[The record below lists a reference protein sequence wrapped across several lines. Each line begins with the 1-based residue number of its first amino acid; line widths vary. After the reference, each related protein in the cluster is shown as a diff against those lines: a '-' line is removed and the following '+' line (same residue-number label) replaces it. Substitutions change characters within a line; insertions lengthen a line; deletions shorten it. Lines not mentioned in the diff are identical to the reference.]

1 MVARVLAH
9 NSRITVCLIGILV
22 VESFEGETQTS
33 STEVCWHSEIHL
45 TVSTDGEVV
54 GEILVLEFLL
64 SRWLGT
70 RDIHL
75 VDVWVESLKLY
86 LQANVCQLITCKSF
100 NLELDGVVVKF
111 LKNDVAS
118 WILFVY
124 CHFLS
129 YIVTCLVI
137 YLYGERIVTDRN
149 ISVKSNCILLGYVIY
164 SITIAIKRYY
174 VRISSAAIE
183 EAGTI
188 SVECR
193 GLVGFI
199 RSFQRIGLP

>member
-1 MVARVLAH
+1 M
-9 NSRITVCLIGILV
+9 

-75 VDVWVESLKLY
+75 VDGWVESLKLY
-86 LQANVCQLITCKSF
+86 LQANVCQLITYKSF
-100 NLELDGVVVKF
+100 NLELDGDVVKF

-118 WILFVY
+118 MIVLVY

-129 YIVTCLVI
+129 YIVTCLVKHPDS
-137 YLYGERIVTDRN
+137 E
-149 ISVKSNCILLGYVIY
+149 
-164 SITIAIKRYY
+164 
-174 VRISSAAIE
+174 
-183 EAGTI
+183 
-188 SVECR
+188 
-193 GLVGFI
+193 
-199 RSFQRIGLP
+199 